1 MSLKRLVSGCEPI
14 FIAKMVF
21 EVDLSVESGFE
32 VVLRVQSANSKI

>member
-21 EVDLSVESGFE
+21 EVDLSV
-32 VVLRVQSANSKI
+32 LSAKNCLVTF